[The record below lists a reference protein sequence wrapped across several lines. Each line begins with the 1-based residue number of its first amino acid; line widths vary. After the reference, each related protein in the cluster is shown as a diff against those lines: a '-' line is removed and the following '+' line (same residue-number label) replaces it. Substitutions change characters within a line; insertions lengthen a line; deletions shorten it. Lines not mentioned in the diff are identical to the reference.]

1 MICLISCPSDRDRLH
16 SVTVESVANMQNWL
30 RESGHTCQLAISP
43 YPEIVEARNVNAT
56 VFMNSEAELM
66 ISIDNGVG
74 VSREA
79 FDRMLS
85 SELDHVAAHVPV
97 RPLNLDKFAEAVR
110 AGKSDEEAERAAGSA
125 EEGEAGISEVETAD
139 SSFFMI
145 RRGIAQKIVDGGL
158 AATKVSVTALGNTER
173 LGFFDEEPTGQGVAR
188 MSAHESFCNRI
199 RSAGGAVH
207 VSRGPGVSHVSD
219 IVFAS

>member
-1 MICLISCPSDRDRLH
+1 MLCLIACPSDRDRLH

-43 YPEIVEARNVNAT
+43 YPEVVEARNVNAT
-56 VFMNSEAELM
+56 VFMNSQAEAM
-66 ISIDNGVG
+66 ISIDNGIG

-79 FDRMLS
+79 FDRMFS
-85 SELDHVAAHVPV
+85 AGLDHVAAHVPA

-125 EEGEAGISEVETAD
+125 DDGEAGISQVETAD
-139 SSFFMI
+139 SGFFMI
-145 RRGIAQKIVDGGL
+145 QRGIAQKIVDDGL
-158 AATKVSVTALGNTER
+158 AAMKISVTALGNTER
-173 LGFFDEEPTGQGVAR
+173 YGFFDEEPTGKGVAR
-188 MSAHESFCNRI
+188 MSEHESFCSRI
-199 RSAGGAVH
+199 RGAGGAVH
-207 VSRGPGVSHVSD
+207 VSRGPGVSQVSD

>member
-1 MICLISCPSDRDRLH
+1 MLCLIACPSDRDRLH

-43 YPEIVEARNVNAT
+43 YPEVVEARNVNAT
-56 VFMNSEAELM
+56 VFMNSQAEVM

-79 FDRMLS
+79 FDRMFS
-85 SELDHVAAHVPV
+85 A
-97 RPLNLDKFAEAVR
+97 KFAEAVR

-125 EEGEAGISEVETAD
+125 EEGEAGISEVEAAD

-145 RRGIAQKIVDGGL
+145 QRGIAQKIVDGGL
-158 AATKVSVTALGNTER
+158 AAMKISVTALGNTER
-173 LGFFDEEPTGQGVAR
+173 YGFFDEEPTGKGVAR
-188 MSAHESFCNRI
+188 MSEHESFCSRI
-199 RSAGGAVH
+199 RGAGGAVH
-207 VSRGPGVSHVSD
+207 VSRGPGVSQVSD